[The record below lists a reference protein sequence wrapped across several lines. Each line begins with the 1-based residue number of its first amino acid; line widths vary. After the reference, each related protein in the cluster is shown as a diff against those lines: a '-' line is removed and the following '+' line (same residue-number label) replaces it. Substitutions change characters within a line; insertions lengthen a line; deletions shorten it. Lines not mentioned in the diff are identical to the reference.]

1 MKKLLL
7 NSLLFVS
14 FITNAQCWEKI
25 SSGER
30 HTIGIK
36 ADGTLWAWGF
46 NGDIGLL
53 GNGSTGT
60 EFSPVQI
67 GTVNTWKEVG
77 TGTTNSFAIKEDGTL
92 WGWGSN
98 SSGQLGIGSSALF
111 SLIPVQI
118 GTSIWKKV
126 QTGNSHTVAIKADG
140 TLWAWGNNEK
150 ATLGDGT
157 FVNKST
163 PTLINSST
171 NWKAIT
177 CSNSRNIAV
186 KEDGTLW
193 VWGMNSPSLG
203 LGFLY
208 ADQTHITVPTQIGTE
223 TNWKEAASGTGH
235 FLAIKN
241 DGTLWAWGGG
251 TNGQLGTGNTSNIN
265 VPTQIGTDTNWATV
279 ASDNQFS
286 LGLKTDGTLWA
297 WGQNFNGVLGN
308 GTQTNLLVPT
318 QITID
323 TNWAAIT
330 ASFAATIALK
340 TDGSLYAWGS
350 NQFGSLGNFSN
361 ENSYIPVL
369 VNECTLSI
377 EDFSPKKV
385 NLYPNP
391 VQNRLFIDIHET
403 QQYQI
408 YSVLG
413 MKISE
418 GTLSVGSGID
428 CSGLSSGVY
437 LLSLKDDSG
446 NVSTSKFVK
455 Q

>member
-1 MKKLLL
+1 MKKHLLITLLL
-7 NSLLFVS
+7 TTV
-14 FITNAQCWEKI
+14 ITNAQCWEKI

-30 HTIGIK
+30 HSIGIK
-36 ADGTLWAWGF
+36 TDGTLWAWGF
-46 NGDIGLL
+46 NSDIGLL
-53 GNGSTGT
+53 GNGGTGT
-60 EFSPVQI
+60 EFSPIQI
-67 GTVNTWKEVG
+67 GTVNTWKEVAS
-77 TGTTNSFAIKEDGTL
+77 GTTNSFAIKVDGTL

-98 SSGQLGIGSSALF
+98 TSGQLGTGSTAQF
-111 SLIPVQI
+111 SLIPVQV
-118 GTSIWKKV
+118 GTSTWKMV

-171 NWKAIT
+171 NWKAIS

-193 VWGMNSPSLG
+193 VWGMNSPFLG

-223 TNWKEAASGTGH
+223 TNWKEAVSGTGH
-235 FLAIKN
+235 FLAVKN

-251 TNGQLGTGNTSNIN
+251 GNGKLGNGSEVSLLI
-265 VPTQIGTDTNWATV
+265 PTQIGTDINWATL
-279 ASDNQFS
+279 AADNQYS
-286 LGLKTDGTLWA
+286 LGIKSDGTLWA
-297 WGQNFNGVLGN
+297 WGQNINGNLGN
-308 GTQTNLLVPT
+308 NTQINLLVPT
-318 QITID
+318 QITTETDWQSI
-323 TNWAAIT
+323 AA
-330 ASFAATIALK
+330 SYNCTIALK

-361 ENSYIPVL
+361 EDSYIPVL

-391 VQNRLFIDIHET
+391 VQNRLFIDIQET

-413 MKISE
+413 SKISE
-418 GTLSVGSGID
+418 GTLTVGSGID
-428 CSGLSSGVY
+428 CSGLTSGVY
-437 LLSLKDDSG
+437 FISLTNGLGQS
-446 NVSTSKFVK
+446 STLKFVK